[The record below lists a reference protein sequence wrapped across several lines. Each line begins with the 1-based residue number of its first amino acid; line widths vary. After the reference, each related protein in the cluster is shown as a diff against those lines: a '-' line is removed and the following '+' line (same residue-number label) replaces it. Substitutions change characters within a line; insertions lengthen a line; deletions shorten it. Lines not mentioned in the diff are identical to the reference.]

1 LRLRTAVRGRA
12 AGGQGLAPGRSS
24 RLLRGSN
31 GAPSGCI
38 RHDRGVGFTPD
49 EDSGLPGRGD
59 DVPSLLYTAAGAAA
73 ASHRV
78 SLMAGEIGSARGAR
92 AEAPVVRVFV
102 AAHVRL
108 YREALAEILAREEG
122 LEIVGACGDREE
134 ILARVAE
141 LGPDVVLLD
150 PAAAESIALIRELAA
165 LVVGV
170 KVVALASSEAESEV
184 IAYAEAGVSGFVT
197 CEESTAD
204 LVATIVRAA
213 HGDLVCSPQLAG
225 SLLRRV
231 TSLAAE
237 PPEASRAE
245 PLTARELEVA
255 RLLDEGLSNQQIA
268 LRLQLE
274 LPTVKHHVHHILHK
288 LAVASRGEAVARL
301 HQRGLLAATRGA
313 APEPARD

>member
-1 LRLRTAVRGRA
+1 
-12 AGGQGLAPGRSS
+12 
-24 RLLRGSN
+24 
-31 GAPSGCI
+31 
-38 RHDRGVGFTPD
+38 
-49 EDSGLPGRGD
+49 
-59 DVPSLLYTAAGAAA
+59 
-73 ASHRV
+73 
-78 SLMAGEIGSARGAR
+78 MAGEIGSARGAR

-134 ILARVAE
+134 IVARVAE
-141 LGPDVVLLD
+141 VGPDVVLLD
-150 PAAAESIALIRELAA
+150 PAAAESIALIRQLAA
-165 LVVGV
+165 PAGRV
-170 KVVALASSEAESEV
+170 KVVALASSEAEPEV
-184 IAYAEAGVSGFVT
+184 LAYAEAGVSGFVT
-197 CEESTAD
+197 CEQSTAD

-213 HGDLVCSPQLAG
+213 HGELVCSPQLAG

-231 TSLAAE
+231 SSLAAE
-237 PPEASRAE
+237 HPQASPEE

-288 LAVASRGEAVARL
+288 LGVASRGEAVAYLR
-301 HQRGLLAATRGA
+301 QQGLLAARRGV
-313 APEPARD
+313 PSEPAQD